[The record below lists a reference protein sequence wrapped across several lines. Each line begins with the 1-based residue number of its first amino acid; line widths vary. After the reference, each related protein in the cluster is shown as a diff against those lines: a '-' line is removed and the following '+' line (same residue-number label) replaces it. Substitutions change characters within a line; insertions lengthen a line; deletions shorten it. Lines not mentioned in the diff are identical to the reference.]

1 MCVKKCQKE
10 ETGCVSC
17 GVSPKNASKRAFCA
31 PRNAHLNGFHL
42 STAMKL
48 ALSVLP
54 ALLLPAAP
62 PPRVPAV
69 LSLARSPPALLVAP
83 DILQDEIPDMLVL
96 DSLPAPLEK
105 VLVGE
110 QGSVEN
116 SGLAQIAEEDACAL
130 LGAAG
135 LDGGEQLSL
144 TLCDDERIRE
154 LNQQWRSI
162 DAPTDVLS
170 FPMDDEQLLGDLVI
184 SIDTADF
191 QAKERHH
198 SLRDELRVRARSF
211 YPTPALMMPFLPDDT
226 TEPAAITLG
235 RY

>member
-1 MCVKKCQKE
+1 
-10 ETGCVSC
+10 
-17 GVSPKNASKRAFCA
+17 
-31 PRNAHLNGFHL
+31 
-42 STAMKL
+42 MKL

-211 YPTPALMMPFLPDDT
+211 HPTPALMMPFLPDDT

>member
-1 MCVKKCQKE
+1 
-10 ETGCVSC
+10 
-17 GVSPKNASKRAFCA
+17 
-31 PRNAHLNGFHL
+31 
-42 STAMKL
+42 MKL